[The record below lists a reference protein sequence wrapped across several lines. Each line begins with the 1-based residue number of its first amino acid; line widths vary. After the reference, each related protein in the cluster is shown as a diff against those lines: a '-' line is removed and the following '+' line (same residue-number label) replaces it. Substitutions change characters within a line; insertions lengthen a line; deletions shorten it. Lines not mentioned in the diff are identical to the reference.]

1 MSCATLNLAEPVQGR
16 VDVVSCLSL
25 TFEQLPALSL
35 QFGESQFQLPIFT
48 IQVSAQSDK
57 VSNFIFESLDE
68 FLSHG
73 DYTWHLTVATIGG
86 ALLAVNDE
94 ILMKFS
100 LLLK

>member
-1 MSCATLNLAEPVQGR
+1 M
-16 VDVVSCLSL
+16 VSCLSL

-35 QFGESQFQLPIFT
+35 QFGESQLQLPIFT

-73 DYTWHLTVATIGG
+73 DYTWHDTAATIGVG
-86 ALLAVNDE
+86 LARVNNE
-94 ILMKFS
+94 ILMEFMR
-100 LLLK
+100 LLYEV

>member
-1 MSCATLNLAEPVQGR
+1 M
-16 VDVVSCLSL
+16 VSCLSL
-25 TFEQLPALSL
+25 ALEKLPPLPL

-94 ILMKFS
+94 ILMKFN
-100 LLLK
+100 LLPE